1 MADCGFDLRSV
12 LDLIKKH
19 KFTRVALQFPD
30 EHLSKCVAVYQFLK
44 GNADDNVDISIT
56 ADSTWGSSV
65 DDVSA
70 MHNDADLLV
79 YFGSDLSSSGS
90 IPVVIVPERKPLDL
104 SQCREQVVERLS
116 ELQDDVCSAKYLLLY
131 EPSYAHH
138 ISEFVSALC
147 AATPNTTVSVAN
159 LPLCADFKHWR
170 PIAAP
175 DVAAAVK
182 LGGLEVDADA
192 LSDRSFNVIYL
203 GDKHEQ
209 LVNIMLKASS
219 RAVVW
224 CSPSSG
230 ECTVVHGD
238 KSREFQERYGGM
250 LRVRASRVVGIIVGS
265 MGLTG
270 DATRDLVTR
279 LQTLIGA
286 ARKKSYCFVMGR
298 LNESKLCNFPEVTT
312 RSDCCPLMRRGVTH
326 ILLLLLS
333 QVDIFCLVSND
344 DHANIKPK

>member
-1 MADCGFDLRSV
+1 MVDCGFDLCSV
-12 LDLIKKH
+12 LNLIKKH
-19 KFTRVALQFPD
+19 KFTRIALQFPD
-30 EHLSKCVAVYQFLK
+30 EHLPKCVTVYQFLK
-44 GNADDNVDISIT
+44 INADDCVDISIT

-90 IPVVIVPERKPLDL
+90 IPVVIVPERKPLDM
-104 SQCREQVVERLS
+104 SQCIEKIVNRLVN
-116 ELQDDVCSAKYLLLY
+116 LQDKVCSPKYMLLY

-138 ISEFVSALC
+138 ISDFICALNIE
-147 AATPNTTVSVAN
+147 TPNTTISVAK
-159 LPLCADFKHWR
+159 LPMCADFENWR
-170 PIAAP
+170 PIAGSNI
-175 DVAAAVK
+175 VAAVK

-192 LSDRSFNVIYL
+192 MADLSIGLIYL

-209 LVNIMLKASS
+209 LVNIILKASS

-270 DATRDLVTR
+270 DATRDLVAR

-298 LNESKLCNFPEVTT
+298 LNESKLCNFPEVPS
-312 RSDCCPLMRRGVTH
+312 RPNCPDEPCDSRA
-326 ILLLLLS
+326 
-333 QVDIFCLVSND
+333 IFLRWTFSV
-344 DHANIKPK
+344 